1 MNGYLNF
8 SSSNNLRIKYS
19 GKSFNLN
26 ESENLRDK
34 KSLFDFISS
43 KNKIVLKSCFDH
55 KGAKKFLS
63 DKKKA
68 MDKIVLEDDI
78 LDENIEKNKKKKK
91 LNVKSKTSE
100 KKNLRSESHNALN
113 FLEKQKSTENL
124 KDKVKLLSE
133 KRLPVKNFRNFES
146 KNNKGKL
153 NLVVDKRKVTK
164 LSSINSVFSNIQTKE
179 PLNLAVNKNDSFI
192 NSIINEMVEVTN

>member
-34 KSLFDFISS
+34 KSLFEFISS

-91 LNVKSKTSE
+91 PNVKSKTSE

-113 FLEKQKSTENL
+113 VLEKQKSTENL
-124 KDKVKLLSE
+124 KDKLKLLSE
-133 KRLPVKNFRNFES
+133 KRLPVRNFES

>member
-91 LNVKSKTSE
+91 PNVKSKTSE

-113 FLEKQKSTENL
+113 VLEKQKSTDNL
-124 KDKVKLLSE
+124 KDKLKLLSE
-133 KRLPVKNFRNFES
+133 KRLPVRNFES
-146 KNNKGKL
+146 KNNKRKL

>member
-113 FLEKQKSTENL
+113 VLEKQKSTENL
-124 KDKVKLLSE
+124 KDKLKLLSE
-133 KRLPVKNFRNFES
+133 KRLPVRNFES

>member
-34 KSLFDFISS
+34 KSLFEFISS

-91 LNVKSKTSE
+91 PNVKSKTSE

-113 FLEKQKSTENL
+113 VLEKQKSTENL
-124 KDKVKLLSE
+124 KDKLKLLSE
-133 KRLPVKNFRNFES
+133 KRLPVRNFES

-179 PLNLAVNKNDSFI
+179 PLNLVVNKNDSFI

>member
-91 LNVKSKTSE
+91 PNVKSKTSE

-113 FLEKQKSTENL
+113 VLEKQKSTDNL
-124 KDKVKLLSE
+124 KDKLKLLSE
-133 KRLPVKNFRNFES
+133 KRLPVRNFES

>member
-100 KKNLRSESHNALN
+100 KKNLRLESHNALN
-113 FLEKQKSTENL
+113 ILEKQKSTENL
-124 KDKVKLLSE
+124 KDKLKLLSE
-133 KRLPVKNFRNFES
+133 KRLPVRNFES

-179 PLNLAVNKNDSFI
+179 PLNLVVNKNDSFI

>member
-34 KSLFDFISS
+34 KYLFDFISS

-91 LNVKSKTSE
+91 PNVKSKTSE

-113 FLEKQKSTENL
+113 ILEKQKSTENL
-124 KDKVKLLSE
+124 KDKLKLLSE
-133 KRLPVKNFRNFES
+133 KRLPVRNFES

>member
-91 LNVKSKTSE
+91 PNVKSKTSE

-113 FLEKQKSTENL
+113 VLEKQKSTENL
-124 KDKVKLLSE
+124 KDKLKLLSE
-133 KRLPVKNFRNFES
+133 KRLPVRNFES

>member
-1 MNGYLNF
+1 MNEYLNF

-91 LNVKSKTSE
+91 PNVKSKTSE

-113 FLEKQKSTENL
+113 ILEKQKSTENL

-133 KRLPVKNFRNFES
+133 KRLPVRNFES

-179 PLNLAVNKNDSFI
+179 PLNLVVNKNDSFI

>member
-68 MDKIVLEDDI
+68 MDKIILEDDI

-113 FLEKQKSTENL
+113 VLEKQKSTDNL
-124 KDKVKLLSE
+124 KDKLKLLSE
-133 KRLPVKNFRNFES
+133 KRLPVRNFES

>member
-1 MNGYLNF
+1 MHEY
-8 SSSNNLRIKYS
+8 SIIKSTDNLRKKYS
-19 GKSFNLN
+19 GKTFNLD
-26 ESENLRDK
+26 EGENLKDK
-34 KSLFDFISS
+34 KSLVNFISS

-113 FLEKQKSTENL
+113 ILEKQKSTENL

-133 KRLPVKNFRNFES
+133 KRLPVRNFES
-146 KNNKGKL
+146 KNNKRKL

>member
-68 MDKIVLEDDI
+68 MDKIILEDDI

-91 LNVKSKTSE
+91 PNVKSKTSE

-113 FLEKQKSTENL
+113 VLEKQKSTDNL
-124 KDKVKLLSE
+124 KDKLKLLSE
-133 KRLPVKNFRNFES
+133 KRLPVRNFES

-179 PLNLAVNKNDSFI
+179 PLNLVVNKNDSFI

>member
-91 LNVKSKTSE
+91 PNVKSKTSE

-113 FLEKQKSTENL
+113 VLEKQKSTENL
-124 KDKVKLLSE
+124 KDKLKLLSE
-133 KRLPVKNFRNFES
+133 KRLPVRNFES

-179 PLNLAVNKNDSFI
+179 PLNLVVNKNDSFI

>member
-91 LNVKSKTSE
+91 PNVKSKTSE

-113 FLEKQKSTENL
+113 ILDKQKSTENL
-124 KDKVKLLSE
+124 KDKLKLLSE
-133 KRLPVKNFRNFES
+133 KRLPVRNFES

>member
-91 LNVKSKTSE
+91 PNVKSKTSE

-113 FLEKQKSTENL
+113 ILEKQKSTENL

-133 KRLPVKNFRNFES
+133 KRLPVRNFES
-146 KNNKGKL
+146 KNNKRKL

-179 PLNLAVNKNDSFI
+179 PLNLVVNKNDSFI

>member
-34 KSLFDFISS
+34 KSLFEFISS

-113 FLEKQKSTENL
+113 VLEKQKSTENL
-124 KDKVKLLSE
+124 KDKLKLLSE
-133 KRLPVKNFRNFES
+133 KRLPVRNFES

>member
-91 LNVKSKTSE
+91 PNVKSKTSE

-113 FLEKQKSTENL
+113 VLEKQKSTDNL
-124 KDKVKLLSE
+124 KDKLKLLSE
-133 KRLPVKNFRNFES
+133 KRLPVRNFES

-179 PLNLAVNKNDSFI
+179 PLNLVVNKNDSFI

>member
-113 FLEKQKSTENL
+113 VLEKQKSTENL
-124 KDKVKLLSE
+124 KDKLKLLSE
-133 KRLPVKNFRNFES
+133 KRLPVRNFQS

>member
-34 KSLFDFISS
+34 KSLFEFISS

-91 LNVKSKTSE
+91 PNVKSKTSE

-113 FLEKQKSTENL
+113 ILEKQKSTENL
-124 KDKVKLLSE
+124 KDKLKLLSE
-133 KRLPVKNFRNFES
+133 KRLPVRNFES

>member
-34 KSLFDFISS
+34 KSLFEFISS

-113 FLEKQKSTENL
+113 VLEKQKSTENL
-124 KDKVKLLSE
+124 KDKLKLLSE
-133 KRLPVKNFRNFES
+133 KRLPVRNFQS

>member
-113 FLEKQKSTENL
+113 VLEKQKSTENL

-133 KRLPVKNFRNFES
+133 KRLPVRNFES

>member
-78 LDENIEKNKKKKK
+78 LDENIEKSKKKKK

-113 FLEKQKSTENL
+113 ILEKQKSTENL
-124 KDKVKLLSE
+124 KDKLKLLSE
-133 KRLPVKNFRNFES
+133 KRLPVRNFES

-179 PLNLAVNKNDSFI
+179 PLNLVVNKNDSFI

>member
-91 LNVKSKTSE
+91 PNVKSKTSE
-100 KKNLRSESHNALN
+100 KKNLRLESHNALN
-113 FLEKQKSTENL
+113 ILEKQKSTENL
-124 KDKVKLLSE
+124 KDKLKLLSE
-133 KRLPVKNFRNFES
+133 KRLPVRNFES

-179 PLNLAVNKNDSFI
+179 PLNLVVNKNDSFI

>member
-68 MDKIVLEDDI
+68 MDKIILEDDI
-78 LDENIEKNKKKKK
+78 LDEHIEKNKKKKK
-91 LNVKSKTSE
+91 LNVKSKSSE
-100 KKNLRSESHNALN
+100 IKNLRSESHNALN
-113 FLEKQKSTENL
+113 VLEKQKSTDNL
-124 KDKVKLLSE
+124 KDKLKLLSE
-133 KRLPVKNFRNFES
+133 KRLPVRNFES

-179 PLNLAVNKNDSFI
+179 PLNLVVNKNDSFI

>member
-91 LNVKSKTSE
+91 PNVKSKTSE

-113 FLEKQKSTENL
+113 ILEKQKSTDNL
-124 KDKVKLLSE
+124 KDKLKLLSE
-133 KRLPVKNFRNFES
+133 KRLPVRNFES

-179 PLNLAVNKNDSFI
+179 PLNLVVNKNDSFI

>member
-34 KSLFDFISS
+34 KSLFEFISS

-68 MDKIVLEDDI
+68 MYKIVLEDEI

-113 FLEKQKSTENL
+113 ILEKQKSTENL

-133 KRLPVKNFRNFES
+133 KALPVRNFQS

-153 NLVVDKRKVTK
+153 NLVVDKRKVSK

>member
-34 KSLFDFISS
+34 KSLFNFISS

-91 LNVKSKTSE
+91 PNVKSKTSE

-113 FLEKQKSTENL
+113 VLEKQKSTDNL
-124 KDKVKLLSE
+124 KDKLKLLSE
-133 KRLPVKNFRNFES
+133 KRLPVRNFES

-179 PLNLAVNKNDSFI
+179 PLNLVVNKNDSFI

>member
-34 KSLFDFISS
+34 KSLFNFISS

-100 KKNLRSESHNALN
+100 KKNLRLESHNALN
-113 FLEKQKSTENL
+113 ILEKQKSTENL

-133 KRLPVKNFRNFES
+133 KRLPVRNFES
-146 KNNKGKL
+146 KNNKRKL

>member
-91 LNVKSKTSE
+91 PNVKSKTSE

-113 FLEKQKSTENL
+113 ILEKQKSTENL

-133 KRLPVKNFRNFES
+133 KRLPVRNFES
-146 KNNKGKL
+146 KNNKRKL